1 MIAQK
6 MSEAVILVDEWW
18 ELTHQD
24 SINTL
29 DRVFLKYEDLRRAIR
44 HAIIALLLVVT
55 CVYAYAIEKSDPS
68 DSVPVSARIIKKA
81 KKMIF
86 YVH

>member
-1 MIAQK
+1 

-24 SINTL
+24 SINNL

-44 HAIIALLLVVT
+44 HAIITMLLVVT
-55 CVYAYAIEKSDPS
+55 CVYTYGIEKSDPN
-68 DSVPVSARIIKKA
+68 DSVPVSARIIRKG
-81 KKMIF
+81 
-86 YVH
+86 